1 MPNKSVKFDLI
12 AIDRL
17 SEAMRR
23 VGISADQ
30 AAKNL
35 AEPMRSIGE
44 MAARLAKSFSRS
56 MRKIEAVVPH
66 VFAAGSYD
74 LACLT
79 CGHGPEAHR

>member
-23 VGISADQ
+23 VRISAE
-30 AAKNL
+30 NL
-35 AEPMRSIGE
+35 AEPMRLIGE

-79 CGHGPEAHR
+79 CGHGPEAHK